1 MKAKV
6 LLRVCV
12 CVCVLLAQ
20 SCSTPATPWTVAH
33 EAPLSM
39 DFSKQEYWSQLPFPS
54 PGNLSNPR
62 IEPRSPTWQADSLL
76 SEPPGKP
83 QVTLYS

>member
-6 LLRVCV
+6 TLRVFVCV
-12 CVCVLLAQ
+12 CVSYLL
-20 SCSTPATPWTVAH
+20 SYVRLTH

-54 PGNLSNPR
+54 PGDLSNPE
-62 IEPRSPTWQADSLL
+62 IEPGSPTWQADSLL